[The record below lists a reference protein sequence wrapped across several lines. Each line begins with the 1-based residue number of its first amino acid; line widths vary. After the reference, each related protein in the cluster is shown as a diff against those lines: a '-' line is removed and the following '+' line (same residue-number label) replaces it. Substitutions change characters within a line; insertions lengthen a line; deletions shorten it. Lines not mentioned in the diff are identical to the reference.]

1 MRVSRSHGVDQ
12 FEAGRRL
19 RLAGRLALGAMLVVV
34 AIGCASPNGAVFSGT
49 PLAVASPSL
58 RVAAEIADLTPS
70 LTPLETPRPTPMP
83 TPKPTPKPTSE
94 PTPIPMPTWNGQTTV
109 YWIYAHPDD
118 ETISSAGAMYASQKA
133 GNRNV
138 LVFVTDGET
147 TGVGPELKLSL
158 TQIAAARDKEGT
170 AALAVIGIVPVFL
183 HEPDTGGGVQQSFVE
198 QEIEQLASET
208 KGPVVFEGLSPN
220 DAYAGLPHGHPD
232 HYAVARALQ
241 AEFNKGVIHNLVF
254 RNLSNFSNGKRYGT
268 CEFLS
273 AGEMKTKQAMRAAY
287 AYVNV
292 PIGRYGIAGK
302 SVGLMWRK
310 TTTEPECHENVELH
324 AGIALAP

>member
-1 MRVSRSHGVDQ
+1 MIWSCRGDPAEG
-12 FEAGRRL
+12 EARIRF
-19 RLAGRLALGAMLVVV
+19 AVRLALGAML
-34 AIGCASPNGAVFSGT
+34 ALAAFGCPG
-49 PLAVASPSL
+49 L
-58 RVAAEIADLTPS
+58 
-70 LTPLETPRPTPMP
+70 RPTATPP
-83 TPKPTPKPTSE
+83 TTASTRGPIQKLERTSTPTLAGPV
-94 PTPIPMPTWNGQTTV
+94 TV
-109 YWIYAHPDD
+109 FWVVAHPDD
-118 ETISSAGAMYASQKA
+118 ETISSAGAMYESVEA
-133 GNRNV
+133 GNRDV
-138 LVFVTDGET
+138 VISVTDGET
-147 TGVGPELKLSL
+147 SGVGPQLRLSL
-158 TQIAAARDKEGT
+158 KQVAAARDKEAI

-183 HEPDTGGGVQQSFVE
+183 HEPDTGGGVQLGFVE
-198 QEIEQLASET
+198 KEIVKLASET

-302 SVGLMWRK
+302 SVGMMWRK
-310 TTTEPECHENVELH
+310 TPTEPECHENVELH
-324 AGIALAP
+324 PGIALAP

>member
-1 MRVSRSHGVDQ
+1 M
-12 FEAGRRL
+12 FW
-19 RLAGRLALGAMLVVV
+19 VV
-34 AIGCASPNGAVFSGT
+34 
-49 PLAVASPSL
+49 
-58 RVAAEIADLTPS
+58 
-70 LTPLETPRPTPMP
+70 
-83 TPKPTPKPTSE
+83 
-94 PTPIPMPTWNGQTTV
+94 
-109 YWIYAHPDD
+109 AHPDD
-118 ETISSAGAMYASQKA
+118 ETISSAGAMYESVEA
-133 GNRNV
+133 GNRDV
-138 LVFVTDGET
+138 VISVTDGET
-147 TGVGPELKLSL
+147 SGVGPQLRLSL
-158 TQIAAARDKEGT
+158 KQVAAARDKEAM

-183 HEPDTGGGVQQSFVE
+183 HEPDTGGGVQLGFVE
-198 QEIEQLASET
+198 KEIVKLASET

-310 TTTEPECHENVELH
+310 TPTEPECHENVELH
-324 AGIALAP
+324 PGIALAP